1 VGKRS
6 TFRDG
11 VEANDLDVMMSAFAD
26 DAVLYNPF
34 YNQAFEGPDLVRMV
48 LGNVMEVFE
57 DFSYVSE
64 LADDRGTVGLIF
76 RAKVGK
82 YDIQGLDLVQ
92 FNADDEIVEFTVM
105 VRPEKAASE
114 LHKLMV
120 ERMTRALDRN

>member
-6 TFRDG
+6 TFREG

-34 YNQAFEGPDLVRMV
+34 YNQAFEGSDLVRMV

-92 FNADDEIVEFTVM
+92 FNADDEIVQFTVM

-114 LHKLMV
+114 LHKQMV
-120 ERMTRALDRN
+120 ERMTRALDRS